1 MGNSCTSSFI
11 AYVGYFLMS
20 DFLLRHYGLMV
31 FLSGHMS
38 IKDIEIEHERK
49 AIVAYAPK
57 EIQCIGI

>member
-1 MGNSCTSSFI
+1 
-11 AYVGYFLMS
+11 MS